1 MSARTPRTPTNTGAP
16 ANSGNAANAG
26 NVRNAGNTGNAGT
39 ARTTTT
45 QLPLFSAEIEVF
57 IKVKPNVEADVK
69 EKKSTNPSSLPPFW
83 RDWDFDLHN
92 DGDGRAVSAQQTRA
106 INAVKATIDGV
117 LGRDNGWKCGIDRS
131 IRDDWLQLGPQTEP
145 RKWCT
150 YTYIL
155 TRYFFVP
162 DANNHNKGGIE
173 ITTPLIS
180 VSKQW
185 QPEIN
190 AVWEELGK
198 KFDFWADNMCGLHVH
213 ISPGPTRENRYTLDQ
228 IVKIAKGTYFWE
240 MPLAHLVPA
249 DRKYNQYAEPN
260 NTVFASGEYMGVP
273 GGGWSKVFAKIESAA
288 TSRDNLLDALK
299 GGRTGSRGCTTNLS
313 TNFAPVSEKGTIE
326 LRRLARV
333 ASALSTI
340 RGILLAVTLHISAL
354 RYDFDRASSR
364 KDHPDDDELVKELA
378 GCIKRLPETCHGT
391 RFVHWLKWCQ
401 QVNTSGNA
409 FHPAQINTREE
420 AYRKGL
426 PSPTQP
432 TYRPR
437 SEECPPEFC
446 ILPTYVLAPQ
456 ARAAAELAAQGTRPP
471 PKESPPPAPEAATTR
486 APPPPREPPPPR
498 APANAQART
507 HPPPPAPRQFK
518 PDAAAAHLPADEAA
532 PQPEAG
538 AGEPRPGA
546 GEAAAR
552 ACRPR
557 RRAPR
562 RLMHRLRRVGRA
574 RRVCRNVP
582 PRRRLLRGRRLTA
595 RVMPLV
601 ASAVA
606 CSRVRALRLGGAM
619 VVGWGWRGVGL
630 GVVGVSRVAVG
641 KIVARGVDA
650 LGMFLV
656 GARVFV
662 LVHGYERSTWELGRG
677 PLTRGSRTVFFCGLF
692 SIAF

>member
-145 RKWCT
+145 RKWW
-150 YTYIL
+150 
-155 TRYFFVP
+155 
-162 DANNHNKGGIE
+162 GIE

-190 AVWEELGK
+190 AVWEGLGK

-326 LRRLARV
+326 LRRLARA

-471 PKESPPPAPEAATTR
+471 PQGKPTASPRGGNNQSTSTTSRTTAAQGANKRTGQDSSTASRSPPIQAGRGGGAPASGRGGAATRGRGGGATTGGR
-486 APPPPREPPPPR
+486 GGGGQGVSTATARSPT
-498 APANAQART
+498 ANAS
-507 HPPPPAPRQFK
+507 P
-518 PDAAAAHLPADEAA
+518 
-532 PQPEAG
+532 
-538 AGEPRPGA
+538 
-546 GEAAAR
+546 
-552 ACRPR
+552 
-557 RRAPR
+557 
-562 RLMHRLRRVGRA
+562 
-574 RRVCRNVP
+574 
-582 PRRRLLRGRRLTA
+582 
-595 RVMPLV
+595 
-601 ASAVA
+601 
-606 CSRVRALRLGGAM
+606 
-619 VVGWGWRGVGL
+619 
-630 GVVGVSRVAVG
+630 
-641 KIVARGVDA
+641 
-650 LGMFLV
+650 
-656 GARVFV
+656 
-662 LVHGYERSTWELGRG
+662 STG
-677 PLTRGSRTVFFCGLF
+677 GSRTTRLPERPAAASSSSRTAANGA
-692 SIAF
+692 SNAASGQRRRQQQGEGA